1 MTMTNSTTA
10 TFSAPTVTFEA
21 ITIGRNKIDE
31 AIIDDLVEM
40 RDFIDYV
47 CKVDPHFAE
56 MWSGYRAKQRILR

>member
-1 MTMTNSTTA
+1 M
-10 TFSAPTVTFEA
+10 TVTESL
-21 ITIGRNKIDE
+21 TIGKKTIDE

>member
-1 MTMTNSTTA
+1 MINQGSSISSPVNM
-10 TFSAPTVTFEA
+10 TVTESL
-21 ITIGRNKIDE
+21 TIGKKTIDE